1 MMEAEMKNGLAGYQ
15 FSGEPESSG
24 TELQKKTNVVKAK
37 RENVEKFTTQSE
49 LLKLLKRQL

>member
-1 MMEAEMKNGLAGYQ
+1 MGWQGI
-15 FSGEPESSG
+15 SSQVSQKVQ
-24 TELQKKTNVVKAK
+24 ELSSKKKTNVVKAK